1 MSNFASLRNQVLMST
16 SVGSSLPL
24 ERRQEVFDA
33 AWAACKQDES
43 VIGDTYVYMLK
54 AIVPPAPAPPKVDP
68 PPAPADPVRAHLPSG
83 PRIDMGAMQVVID
96 TLSASLLPGSPYVFD
111 AASRRAV
118 RDELLAELRRVDV
131 VLILAPNSNTAK
143 TTNS

>member
-1 MSNFASLRNQVLMST
+1 MSNYASLRNQVLMST

-54 AIVPPAPAPPKVDP
+54 AMAAPVPASPA
-68 PPAPADPVRAHLPSG
+68 SG
-83 PRIDMGAMQVVID
+83 PPVAVPSNVLRPTGIRLDMGALQVIVD
-96 TLSASLLPGSPYVFD
+96 TLSASLLPGTPFVFD
-111 AASRRAV
+111 PKSRRSV
-118 RDELLAELRRVDV
+118 RDELLAELRKVDV
-131 VLILAPNSNTAK
+131 VVVLPGSNTEK
-143 TTNS
+143 TTP